1 MSNFV
6 IVEQLSLT
14 ITDYGSPSQHPY
26 SLEEA
31 AQHTAVHPDLLRY
44 YCRAGLLGE
53 ARANPE
59 EEPTFDDDCLYEI
72 RRIEHYRHHHSVNL
86 RALPLLLGL
95 LREIDSLRRELRFVR
110 ES

>member
-1 MSNFV
+1 MSNF
-6 IVEQLSLT
+6 ILVEQQSLT
-14 ITDYGSPSQHPY
+14 VTEFSANNQQQY
-26 SLEEA
+26 SLDEA

-53 ARANPE
+53 GRMDAETDPS
-59 EEPTFDDDCLYEI
+59 FDDDCLYEI

-95 LREIDSLRRELRFVR
+95 LREIDRLRSELHFLRQ
-110 ES
+110 S

>member
-6 IVEQLSLT
+6 IVEQHSLT
-14 ITDYGSPSQHPY
+14 ITEFGTASQQQY

-31 AQHTAVHPDLLRY
+31 SQHTSVHPDLLRY
-44 YCRAGLLGE
+44 YCRAGLLGTT
-53 ARANPE
+53 RRDS
-59 EEPTFDDDCLYEI
+59 EEPTLDDACLYEI

-86 RALPLLLGL
+86 RALPLVLGL
-95 LREIDSLRRELRFVR
+95 LREIDSMRRELNFLR

>member
-6 IVEQLSLT
+6 IVEQHSLT
-14 ITDYGSPSQHPY
+14 ITEFGTTGPQQY

-31 AQHTAVHPDLLRY
+31 SQHTAVHPDLLRY

-53 ARANPE
+53 TRMDSE
-59 EEPTFDDDCLYEI
+59 EEPNFDDACLYEI

-86 RALPLLLGL
+86 RALPLVLGL
-95 LREIDSLRRELRFVR
+95 LREIDSLRRELNFLR